1 MSVGDTLRKNLE
13 FWHWYPRLLCEGLTD
28 EQLHWQPDDHPNHIM
43 FTLWHAYR
51 SEDEIVHGLLIGQ
64 PSVFTSDGW
73 AERLPVAE
81 PGSPPFGSG
90 LNREQ
95 IGQIR
100 LRLDDLL
107 EYAEA
112 VRRAIQT
119 YADGLD
125 GEAASHE
132 IPLPFFKNVYPMLES
147 ASREEI
153 LSFFCIGHTAEHLG
167 EVQYIKGLMGMKGAP
182 L

>member
-1 MSVGDTLRKNLE
+1 MNTGDALRKNLK

-28 EQLHWQPDDHPNHIM
+28 EQLHWQPKDHANHIM
-43 FTLWHAYR
+43 FTMWHAYR
-51 SEDEIVHGLLIGQ
+51 SEDEILHGLLIGQ

-73 AERLPVAE
+73 AERLPVVE
-81 PGSPPFGSG
+81 PGSPPFGTG

-95 IGQIR
+95 IGQVR

-112 VRRAIQT
+112 VQHAIQA
-119 YADGLD
+119 YADKLSD
-125 GEAASHE
+125 EEAALE
-132 IPLPFFKNVYPMLES
+132 LPLPFFEDVYPMLGTATKAEV
-147 ASREEI
+147 
-153 LSFFCIGHTAEHLG
+153 LLFFSIGHTAEHLG
-167 EVQYIKGLMGMKGAP
+167 EVQYIKGLMGMNGAP